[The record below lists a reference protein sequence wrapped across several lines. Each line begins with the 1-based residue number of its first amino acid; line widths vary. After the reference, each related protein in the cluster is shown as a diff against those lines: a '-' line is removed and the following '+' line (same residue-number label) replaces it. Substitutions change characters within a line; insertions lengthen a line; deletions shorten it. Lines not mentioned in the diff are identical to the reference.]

1 MKTTEV
7 KVNEKALTAL
17 IAKTAKDAKSTVRC
31 LLDGRR
37 TEREY
42 VRENGKVVEY
52 GWAAYQRALMTS
64 DHTIYV
70 ALPAMIATVS
80 DKPMAKGKLAKI
92 ESKERRAADRIAKKQ
107 AGPTPREFGDK
118 VVKALKA
125 ERKAKPSKKTIA
137 AVIAKGQEKIIA
149 SLTGDEVT
157 AYMKANKVGYAS
169 AKKAVAELHAVKA

>member
-17 IAKTAKDAKSTVRC
+17 IEKTAKDAKSTVRC

-42 VRENGKVVEY
+42 VRKDGKVIEY
-52 GWAAYQRALMTS
+52 GWAAYQRALMAS

-80 DKPMAKGKLAKI
+80 DKPLAKGKLARI
-92 ESKERRAADRIAKKQ
+92 ESKEKRAADRIAKKQ

-125 ERKAKPSKKTIA
+125 KAKPSKKVIA
-137 AVIAKGQEKIIA
+137 AVMAKGQEVVKA

-157 AYMKANKVGYAS
+157 AYMRTNKVGYAS
-169 AKKAVAELHAVKA
+169 AKKAVAQLHAVKA